1 MPTPSARAGQPCS
14 YFRANSAGQCTIH
27 AVYKFTRH
35 FLDEEPSMRS
45 RLLAMAAACI
55 LTVAA
60 LSQQSNSQQTS
71 SPQSSTPKS
80 QIQKKQPAALAPEP
94 DNTATKPDSSSE
106 QKPAPQG
113 SFDKEKDKEEHYD
126 MTEAAPVA
134 THHQITVDGKLLKY
148 TATAGRLPIKRGDGR
163 IEAEMFYVAY
173 TLDGQ
178 DAPKRP
184 LTFAF
189 NGGPGSASIWLHMG
203 ALGPKHVVLQP
214 DGFMPPA
221 PYHMED
227 NPYTLLDKSDLVL
240 IDAIGTGFSRA
251 ADTEQF
257 KKFWGLKGDIEAF
270 SEFIRLYITRNERW
284 SSPLFLFGESYG
296 TTRAAGI
303 AGYLAD
309 RGISFNG
316 ITLLS
321 SVLNFETLEETKTND
336 QPYIFL
342 IPSFTMIAGFH
353 HKLAPDLAQ
362 DMNHAR
368 QESEQWAFGD
378 YAMALAKGDA
388 LTPQEREKTIEQL
401 ARYTGLSKEVVDEAN
416 LRINVGKFT
425 HYLLI
430 DQKLR
435 VGRLDGRYT
444 GPDPNGLLDTPF
456 YDPTG
461 SATQPPFT
469 SVFNNYIRTELGYKT
484 DMPYNVRAQSGG
496 IPWDWGSANDGFPDT
511 ASAMRQAIVKNPYL
525 KILVMEGYYDLATPY
540 FAANYALQHLDL
552 PQKYRDNIS
561 YATYEAGHMVYLPTE
576 GLKKMKAD
584 QANFMVKAGAQ

>member
-1 MPTPSARAGQPCS
+1 MKRSSRKFAAVSIFCFALAFADSCIATSFGQQ
-14 YFRANSAGQCTIH
+14 A
-27 AVYKFTRH
+27 
-35 FLDEEPSMRS
+35 E
-45 RLLAMAAACI
+45 
-55 LTVAA
+55 
-60 LSQQSNSQQTS
+60 
-71 SPQSSTPKS
+71 SPKPATPK
-80 QIQKKQPAALAPEP
+80 KQTPTQSPEKPAESAIKPEPAAEP
-94 DNTATKPDSSSE
+94 RPAARESS
-106 QKPAPQG
+106 G
-113 SFDKEKDKEEHYD
+113 DKEKEKEEHYD
-126 MTEAAPVA
+126 MAEAVPVV
-134 THHQITVDGKLLKY
+134 THHQITVDGRLLKY
-148 TATAGRLPIKRGDGR
+148 SATAGRLPIKRGDGR

-184 LTFAF
+184 LSFAF

-203 ALGPKHVVLQP
+203 ALGPRKVVLQP

-221 PYHMED
+221 PYRMED

-251 ADTEQF
+251 ADAELF
-257 KKFWGLKGDIEAF
+257 KKFWGVKGDIEAF

-296 TTRAAGI
+296 TTRSAGI

-321 SVLNFETLEETKTND
+321 TVLNFETLEDNNTND

-342 IPSFTMIAGFH
+342 IPSFTMIAGYH
-353 HKLAPDLAQ
+353 HKLAADFAQ
-362 DMNHAR
+362 DMNRAR
-368 QESEQWAFGD
+368 QESELWASTE
-378 YAMALAKGDA
+378 YAQALAKGDTLA
-388 LTPQEREKTIEQL
+388 PQERQKVIDQL
-401 ARYTGLSKEVVDEAN
+401 ARYTGLSKEVIDEAD
-416 LRINVGKFT
+416 LRINVRKFT

-430 DQKLR
+430 DRKLR
-435 VGRLDGRYT
+435 VGRLDARYT

-484 DMPYNVRAQSGG
+484 DMPYYVRAQDVGFDK
-496 IPWDWGSANDGFPDT
+496 WDWGSAIQGFPDT

-540 FAANYALQHLDL
+540 YAANYTIDHLNL
-552 PQKYRDNIS
+552 PQKYRDNVS
-561 YATYEAGHMVYLPTE
+561 YATYDSGHMVYLPIE

-584 QANFMVKAGAQ
+584 QSAFMGKAAPQ

>member
-1 MPTPSARAGQPCS
+1 MKRFSRK
-14 YFRANSAGQCTIH
+14 F
-27 AVYKFTRH
+27 AVFFAAIFFASTVAT
-35 FLDEEPSMRS
+35 SC
-45 RLLAMAAACI
+45 AAA
-55 LTVAA
+55 AFA
-60 LSQQSNSQQTS
+60 QQSE
-71 SPQSSTPKS
+71 PPKTAAS
-80 QIQKKQPAALAPEP
+80 KKQAAAPSPEKPAES
-94 DNTATKPDSSSE
+94 ATKPEPPAEQRPTPREASSD
-106 QKPAPQG
+106 K
-113 SFDKEKDKEEHYD
+113 DKEKDKEEHYD
-126 MTEAAPVA
+126 MTEAAPIV
-134 THHQITVDGKLLKY
+134 THHQTTVDGKMLKY
-148 TATAGRLPIKRGDGR
+148 TATAGRLPIKRGDGK

-178 DAPKRP
+178 ESAKRP
-184 LTFAF
+184 LTFAY

-203 ALGPKHVVLQP
+203 ALGPRRVVLQA

-221 PYHMED
+221 PYRMED

-240 IDAIGTGFSRA
+240 VDAIGTGFSRA
-251 ADTEQF
+251 ADAELM
-257 KKFWGLKGDIEAF
+257 KKFWGVKGDIEAF

-284 SSPLFLFGESYG
+284 ASPLYLFGESYG
-296 TTRAAGI
+296 TTRSAGI

-321 SVLNFETLEETKTND
+321 TVLNFETLEDNNTND

-342 IPSFTMIAGFH
+342 IPSYTMIAGYH

-362 DMNHAR
+362 DMNRAR
-368 QESEQWAFGD
+368 QESEQWASTE
-378 YAMALAKGDA
+378 YAQALAKGDS
-388 LTPQEREKTIEQL
+388 LTLQERQKVIDQL
-401 ARYTGLSKEVVDEAN
+401 ARFTGLSKEVIDEAN
-416 LRINVGKFT
+416 LRINVRKFT

-435 VGRLDGRYT
+435 VGRLDARYT

-484 DMPYNVRAQSGG
+484 DMPYYVRAQDVGFDK
-496 IPWDWGSANDGFPDT
+496 WDWGSAIQGFPDT

-540 FAANYALQHLDL
+540 YAANYTVDHLNL
-552 PQKYRDNIS
+552 PQKYRDNVS
-561 YATYEAGHMVYLPTE
+561 FATFDSGHMVYLPMD

-584 QANFMVKAGAQ
+584 QAAFMGKAGAQ

>member
-1 MPTPSARAGQPCS
+1 MRFVWAFVVACVLLAVAPAQQAEQPKPQSTKKPSAQTTEKPTEA
-14 YFRANSAGQCTIH
+14 
-27 AVYKFTRH
+27 
-35 FLDEEPSMRS
+35 
-45 RLLAMAAACI
+45 
-55 LTVAA
+55 TVV
-60 LSQQSNSQQTS
+60 
-71 SPQSSTPKS
+71 
-80 QIQKKQPAALAPEP
+80 
-94 DNTATKPDSSSE
+94 KPDASSE
-106 QKPAPQG
+106 QKA
-113 SFDKEKDKEEHYD
+113 SAHEASSDKDKDKEERFD
-126 MTEAAPVA
+126 MGEVPPVA

-148 TATAGRLPIKRGDGR
+148 TATAGRLPIKRGDGK

-173 TLDGQ
+173 SLDGQ
-178 DAPKRP
+178 DAAKRP

-203 ALGPKHVVLQP
+203 ALGPKRVVLAA

-221 PYHMED
+221 PYRMED

-251 ADTEQF
+251 ADAELM
-257 KKFWGLKGDIEAF
+257 KKFWGVKGDIEAF
-270 SEFIRLYITRNERW
+270 SEFIRLYISRNERW
-284 SSPLFLFGESYG
+284 SSPLSIFGESYG

-321 SVLNFETLEETKTND
+321 MVLNFETLEDTKTND

-342 IPSFTMIAGFH
+342 IPSYTMIAGYH
-353 HKLAPDLAQ
+353 HKLAPDLAG
-362 DMNHAR
+362 DMKRAR
-368 QESEQWAFGD
+368 QESEQWAFGE
-378 YAMALAKGDA
+378 YAQALAKGDA
-388 LTPQEREKTIEQL
+388 LEPPEREKIIEQM
-401 ARYTGLSKEVVDEAN
+401 AHYTGLSKEVIDEAN
-416 LRINVGKFT
+416 LRVDVAKFT

-444 GPDPNGLLDTPF
+444 GPDPNGLLDTRS

-469 SVFNNYIRTELGYKT
+469 SVFNNYLRTEMEYKV
-484 DMPYNVRAQSGG
+484 DMPYYVMARDAGFDK
-496 IPWDWGSANDGFPDT
+496 WDWGSAIEGFPDT

-540 FAANYALQHLDL
+540 FAANYTIQHLDL
-552 PQKYRDNIS
+552 PSKYRDNIS
-561 YATYEAGHMVYLPTE
+561 YATYDSGHMVYLPTE
-576 GLKKMKAD
+576 GLKKMKSD
-584 QANFMVKAGAQ
+584 QAGFMEKAGPQ